1 MNQPIQSVHFFHL
14 QVPSGK
20 QASVF
25 VDASKFNVHTRSA
38 KGRCP
43 FDFMRIKGI
52 DESLAPA
59 AFNATTNSVRFPGDA
74 GHFHNEVKLCGN
86 LLNDVPNASQNYTA
100 IPDRQI
106 VIDFVADESI
116 RLKGFRADI
125 CVAA

>member
-1 MNQPIQSVHFFHL
+1 MLFFHANESTNPIRTFFFHL

-59 AFNATTNSVRFPGDA
+59 AFNATTNSV
-74 GHFHNEVKLCGN
+74 
-86 LLNDVPNASQNYTA
+86 
-100 IPDRQI
+100 
-106 VIDFVADESI
+106 
-116 RLKGFRADI
+116 
-125 CVAA
+125 